1 MKIDPSYAESHPE
14 LYEMIRFYNLKRES
28 ACWDDLIGQQL
39 VLVDAAPDKIVWE
52 FEVQE
57 THCNQ

>member
-1 MKIDPSYAESHPE
+1 
-14 LYEMIRFYNLKRES
+14 
-28 ACWDDLIGQQL
+28 L